1 MTLRVLLLTQWFEP
15 EPTFKG
21 LGFAKELIKLG
32 LHVEV
37 VTGFPNYPTGILYP
51 GFKIKLIQR
60 ELIDGVKITRVA
72 LYPSHDRS
80 AIKRVFNYVSFALS
94 SLLYCLLFVRN
105 VDVIYAYHP
114 PLTIGIA
121 ASLLRIIRRIPV
133 VYDIQDL
140 WPDTLRTTGMLN
152 NEQVLSL
159 VARVCDQVYKQVD
172 QIVVLS
178 PGFKNLLIQRG
189 VPERKIEVI
198 YNWAEEERLKVAAGN
213 PPSGFPGG
221 DEFRLLFAGN
231 MGTPQALGAVLEA
244 ARLLQAK
251 GVLAKLIFVGT
262 GLEVEDLKMKA
273 AVLELNNV
281 IFFPPV
287 PMSEIG
293 AYLNNSDAL
302 LVHLKS
308 DKLFEITIPSK
319 TQAYMAV
326 GKPIL
331 LAVEGNA
338 AELITIAGCG
348 VLAKPENPTAIV
360 EAVEALVRMSPVE
373 REEMGLRGSSFYNQ
387 NLSLQAGSEK
397 FKKLFEDVVQ
407 KSQARH

>member
-1 MTLRVLLLTQWFEP
+1 MALRVLMLTQWFEP

-21 LGFAKELIKLG
+21 LGFAKELIKQG
-32 LHVEV
+32 LEVEV
-37 VTGFPNYPTGILYP
+37 VTGFPNYPIGKLYP
-51 GFKIKLIQR
+51 GFKIKPIQL

-80 AIKRVFNYVSFALS
+80 AFRRLLNYASFAFS
-94 SLLYCLLFVRN
+94 SLLYCLFYARN

-114 PLTIGIA
+114 PLTIGVT

-152 NEQVLSL
+152 NERVLSIL
-159 VARVCDQVYKQVD
+159 GMVCNQVYKQVD

-178 PGFKNLLIQRG
+178 PGFKNLLLERG

-198 YNWAEEERLKVAAGN
+198 YNWADEERLKAADNN
-213 PPSGFPGG
+213 PPIGFPFG
-221 DEFRLLFAGN
+221 DDFRLLFAGN
-231 MGTPQALGAVLEA
+231 MGTPQALGSVLEA
-244 ARLLQAK
+244 ARLLKVK

-262 GLEVEDLKMKA
+262 GLDIEDLKIKA
-273 AVLELNNV
+273 ATLELNNV
-281 IFFPPV
+281 MFFPSV

-293 AYLNNSDAL
+293 AYLNNADAL

-331 LAVEGNA
+331 MAVEGNA
-338 AELITIAGCG
+338 AELITMAACG
-348 VLAKPENPTAIV
+348 VLAKPENPASIADAI
-360 EAVEALVRMSPVE
+360 ESLARMSPIE
-373 REEMGLRGSSFYNQ
+373 REGMGLRGSNFYNQ
-387 NLSLQAGSEK
+387 NLSLKAGSEK
-397 FKKLFEDVVQ
+397 FKKLFEDVLQ
-407 KSQARH
+407 KSQAHN

>member
-21 LGFAKELIKLG
+21 LSFAKELIKQG
-32 LHVEV
+32 LQVEV
-37 VTGFPNYPTGILYP
+37 VTGFPNYPIGKLYP
-51 GFKIKLIQR
+51 GFKIKPIQR

-72 LYPSHDRS
+72 LYPSHDNS
-80 AIKRVFNYVSFALS
+80 AIRRILNYASFAFS
-94 SLLYCLLFVRN
+94 SLLYCLFYVRN

-114 PLTIGIA
+114 PLTIGVT

-152 NEQVLSL
+152 NERALSI
-159 VARVCDQVYKQVD
+159 VGMVCNQVYKQVD

-178 PGFKNLLIQRG
+178 PGFKNLLIERG

-198 YNWAEEERLKVAAGN
+198 YNWADEERLKVAAN
-213 PPSGFPGG
+213 KPPIGFPCS

-231 MGTPQALGAVLEA
+231 MGMPQALGAVLEA
-244 ARLLQAK
+244 ARLLKVK

-262 GLEVEDLKMKA
+262 GLEVEDLKIKA
-273 AVLELNNV
+273 FALELSNV
-281 IFFPPV
+281 MFFPPV
-287 PMSEIG
+287 SMSEIG
-293 AYLNNSDAL
+293 AYLSNSDAL

-319 TQAYMAV
+319 TQAYMSI

-331 LAVEGNA
+331 MAVEGNA
-338 AELITIAGCG
+338 AELINNAACG
-348 VLAKPENPTAIV
+348 VLAKSENPKDIAQ
-360 EAVEALVRMSPVE
+360 AVESLVRMSHHE
-373 REEMGLRGSSFYNQ
+373 RREMGLRGFNFYHQ

-397 FKKLFEDVVQ
+397 FKKLFEDVVH
-407 KSQARH
+407 KSQAHN

>member
-21 LGFAKELIKLG
+21 LGFAKELIKQG
-32 LHVEV
+32 LDVEV
-37 VTGFPNYPTGILYP
+37 VTGFPNYPIGKLYP
-51 GFKIKLIQR
+51 GFKIKPIQR
-60 ELIDGVKITRVA
+60 ELIDGVKVTRVA

-80 AIKRVFNYVSFALS
+80 AFRRLFNYASFAFS
-94 SLLYCLLFVRN
+94 SLLYCLFYVRN

-114 PLTIGIA
+114 PLTIGVT

-152 NEQVLSL
+152 NELVLSL
-159 VARVCDQVYKQVD
+159 VGVVCNLVYKQVD

-178 PGFKNLLIQRG
+178 PGFKNLLIERG

-198 YNWAEEERLKVAAGN
+198 YNWADEERLKVIAN
-213 PPSGFPGG
+213 KSPIGFPSSNT
-221 DEFRLLFAGN
+221 FRLLFAGN

-244 ARLLQAK
+244 ARLLEVK

-262 GLEVEDLKMKA
+262 GLEVEDLKIKA
-273 AVLELNNV
+273 AALELNNV
-281 IFFPPV
+281 MFFPSV

-293 AYLNNSDAL
+293 AYLSNSDAL

-331 LAVEGNA
+331 MAVEGNA
-338 AELITIAGCG
+338 AELITMAACG
-348 VLAKPENPTAIV
+348 VLAKPENPTAIAD
-360 EAVEALVRMSPVE
+360 AVESLARMSPFE
-373 REEMGLRGSSFYNQ
+373 REEMGRRGSSFYNQ
-387 NLSLQAGSEK
+387 NLSLEAGSEK
-397 FKKLFEDVVQ
+397 FKKLFVDVVQ
-407 KSQARH
+407 KSKTLN

>member
-1 MTLRVLLLTQWFEP
+1 LINQ
-15 EPTFKG
+15 G
-21 LGFAKELIKLG
+21 LE
-32 LHVEV
+32 VEV
-37 VTGFPNYPTGILYP
+37 VTGFPNYPIGKLYP
-51 GFKIKLIQR
+51 GFKIKAIHR
-60 ELIDGVKITRVA
+60 ELIDGVKVTRVA

-80 AIKRVFNYVSFALS
+80 SIRRLFNYASFAFS
-94 SLLYCLLFVRN
+94 SLLYCLIYVRN

-114 PLTIGIA
+114 PLTIGVT
-121 ASLLRIIRRIPV
+121 ASLLRMIRRIPV

-152 NEQVLSL
+152 NERVLSL
-159 VARVCDQVYKQVD
+159 VGRVCNLVYKQVD

-178 PGFKNLLIQRG
+178 PGFKTLLIERG
-189 VPERKIEVI
+189 VPESKIEVI
-198 YNWAEEERLKVAAGN
+198 YNWADEKRLKVVAN
-213 PPSGFPGG
+213 KSPIGFPSS
-221 DEFRLLFAGN
+221 DTFRLLFAGN

-244 ARLLQAK
+244 ARLLK
-251 GVLAKLIFVGT
+251 VRGVNAILIFVGT
-262 GLEVEDLKMKA
+262 GLEVEDLKIKA
-273 AVLELNNV
+273 AALELNNV

-287 PMSEIG
+287 SMSEIG

-338 AELITIAGCG
+338 AELITMAACG
-348 VLAKPENPTAIV
+348 VLAKPENPTAIAD
-360 EAVEALVRMSPVE
+360 AVESLARMSPFE
-373 REEMGLRGSSFYNQ
+373 REDMGRRGSSFYNQ

-397 FKKLFEDVVQ
+397 FKKLFEYVVQ
-407 KSQARH
+407 KSKARN

>member
-15 EPTFKG
+15 EPSFKG
-21 LGFAKELIKLG
+21 LGFAKELIKQG
-32 LHVEV
+32 LEVEV
-37 VTGFPNYPTGILYP
+37 VTGFPNYPIGKLYP
-51 GFKIKLIQR
+51 GFKIKPIQR

-80 AIKRVFNYVSFALS
+80 AIRRLLNYASFAFS
-94 SLLYCLLFVRN
+94 SLLYCLFYVRN

-114 PLTIGIA
+114 PLTIGIT
-121 ASLLRIIRRIPV
+121 ASLLRMIRRIPV

-152 NEQVLSL
+152 NERVLSI
-159 VARVCDQVYKQVD
+159 VGMVCNQVYKQVD

-178 PGFKNLLIQRG
+178 LGFKNLLIERG

-198 YNWAEEERLKVAAGN
+198 YNWADEERLKVAANN
-213 PPSGFPGG
+213 PPIGFPGS

-231 MGTPQALGAVLEA
+231 MGTAQALGAVLEA
-244 ARLLQAK
+244 ARLLKVK
-251 GVLAKLIFVGT
+251 GVFAKLIFVGT
-262 GLEVEDLKMKA
+262 GLEVEDLKIKA
-273 AVLELNNV
+273 AALELNNV
-281 IFFPPV
+281 MFFPSV

-293 AYLNNSDAL
+293 AYLKNSDAL

-308 DKLFEITIPSK
+308 DKLFEINIPSK

-331 LAVEGNA
+331 MAVEGNA
-338 AELITIAGCG
+338 AELINIAGCG
-348 VLAKPENPTAIV
+348 VLAKPENPTAIAD
-360 EAVEALVRMSPVE
+360 AVECLARMSPVE
-373 REEMGLRGSSFYNQ
+373 REEMGHRGSTFYNQ

-407 KSQARH
+407 KSKARN

>member
-1 MTLRVLLLTQWFEP
+1 MGLKVLLLTQWFEP

-21 LGFAKELIKLG
+21 LGFAKELINQG
-32 LHVEV
+32 LEVEV
-37 VTGFPNYPTGILYP
+37 VTGFPNYPIGKLYP
-51 GFKIKLIQR
+51 GFKIKAIHR
-60 ELIDGVKITRVA
+60 ELIDGVKVTRVA

-80 AIKRVFNYVSFALS
+80 SIRRLFNYASFAFS
-94 SLLYCLLFVRN
+94 SLLYCLIYVRN

-114 PLTIGIA
+114 PLTIGVT
-121 ASLLRIIRRIPV
+121 ASLLRMIRRIPV

-152 NEQVLSL
+152 NERVLSL
-159 VARVCDQVYKQVD
+159 VGRVCNLVYKQVD

-178 PGFKNLLIQRG
+178 PGFKTLLIERG
-189 VPERKIEVI
+189 VPESKIEVI
-198 YNWAEEERLKVAAGN
+198 YNWADEKRLKVVAN
-213 PPSGFPGG
+213 KSPIGFPSS
-221 DEFRLLFAGN
+221 DTFRLLFAGN

-244 ARLLQAK
+244 ARLLK
-251 GVLAKLIFVGT
+251 VRGVNAILIFVGT
-262 GLEVEDLKMKA
+262 GLEVEDLKIKA
-273 AVLELNNV
+273 AALELNNV

-287 PMSEIG
+287 SMSEIG

-338 AELITIAGCG
+338 AELITMAACG
-348 VLAKPENPTAIV
+348 VLAKPENPTAIAD
-360 EAVEALVRMSPVE
+360 AVESLARMSPFE
-373 REEMGLRGSSFYNQ
+373 REDMGRRGSSFYNQ

-397 FKKLFEDVVQ
+397 FKKLFEYVVQ
-407 KSQARH
+407 KSKARN

>member
-1 MTLRVLLLTQWFEP
+1 MAVRVLLLSQWFEP

-21 LGFAKELIKLG
+21 LSFAKELIKQG
-32 LHVEV
+32 LEVEV
-37 VTGFPNYPTGILYP
+37 VTGFPNYPIGKVYP
-51 GFKIKLIQR
+51 GFKIKPIQR

-80 AIKRVFNYVSFALS
+80 AIRRVLNYVSFAFS
-94 SLLYCLLFVRN
+94 SLLYCLFCVRN
-105 VDVIYAYHP
+105 IDVIYAYHP
-114 PLTIGIA
+114 PLTIGIS
-121 ASLLRIIRRIPV
+121 ASLLRMIRRIPV

-152 NEQVLSL
+152 NERVLSL
-159 VARVCDQVYKQVD
+159 VGRVCDHIYKQVD

-189 VPERKIEVI
+189 VPERKIAVI
-198 YNWAEEERLKVAAGN
+198 YNWANEELLKVAANN
-213 PPSGFPGG
+213 PPDGFPGG

-244 ARLLQAK
+244 ARLLQGK
-251 GVLAKLIFVGT
+251 GIVAKLIFVGT
-262 GLEVEDLKMKA
+262 GLEVEDLKVKA
-273 AVLELNNV
+273 AAFKLYNV

-287 PMSEIG
+287 PMSKIG

-331 LAVEGNA
+331 MAVEGNA
-338 AELITIAGCG
+338 AELITIAACG
-348 VLAKPENPTAIV
+348 VLAKPENPTSIAD
-360 EAVEALVRMSPVE
+360 AVESLVRMNSIE
-373 REEMGLRGSSFYNQ
+373 RDEMGFRGFSFYNQ
-387 NLSLQAGSEK
+387 NLSLEAGSEK

-407 KSQARH
+407 KSQADH